1 MHTNHSIV
9 AVASLLLAAVTTAS
23 ARQAS
28 LAPNG
33 APNGAPNVMDPSEAA
48 ALGGPKVVQPQRE
61 ATLVE
66 LDATGKVTR
75 LTQRPEE
82 AAVAILALSK
92 EEKAPVDAFFVT
104 RAAAVS
110 RLLAANTP
118 LYLKLQ
124 AARQGGAQRDE
135 IAPLM
140 EEFETA
146 AAELLSTP
154 LIDSVLGLL
163 PASAREQYTRL
174 VSEYNAAVLAEEL
187 ASRTGRVVAG
197 PRAMGRVAAKRLEA
211 NMLLREMGRSLGTQV
226 TERRERTAELI
237 KAVDATPEQAE
248 KIEKIFRSRAQD
260 AHARTPETRAA
271 IMREILALLT
281 PEQRQKAREHLQ
293 R

>member
-1 MHTNHSIV
+1 MHKNHSIV
-9 AVASLLLAAVTTAS
+9 SVASLVFALVATAS

-28 LAPNG
+28 SVPK
-33 APNGAPNVMDPSEAA
+33 VMDPSEAA

-61 ATLVE
+61 PTLVE

-82 AAVAILALSK
+82 AAVALLDLSK
-92 EEKAPVDAFFVT
+92 EEKAPVDAFFIK

-118 LYLKLQ
+118 LFLKLQ

-140 EEFETA
+140 DEFETA
-146 AAELLSTP
+146 AAELLKTP

-163 PASAREQYTRL
+163 PASARERYTKL
-174 VSEYNAAVLAEEL
+174 VSDYNAAVLAEEL

-226 TERRERTAELI
+226 TERRERTEALI

-248 KIEKIFRSRAQD
+248 KIEKIFRKRAQD
-260 AHARTPETRAA
+260 AQARTPESRGM
-271 IMREILALLT
+271 IMREILELLT
-281 PEQRQKAREHLQ
+281 PQQQTKAREFLQ